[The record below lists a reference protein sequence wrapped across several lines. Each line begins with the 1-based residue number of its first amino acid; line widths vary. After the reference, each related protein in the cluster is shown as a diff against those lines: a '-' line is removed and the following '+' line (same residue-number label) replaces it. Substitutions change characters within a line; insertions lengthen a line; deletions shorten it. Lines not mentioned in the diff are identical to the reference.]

1 MSRRFHIALGV
12 LTVFVLAIGIA
23 ACAPAEPAW
32 QLDGY
37 EYRPAKDRSD
47 CEHFS
52 VETGMASDA
61 DCAGAEGL
69 KASFKP
75 ARSQLVSAYV
85 ASDFARRL
93 ESFSPKTKFET
104 EFLGAGGRDSDLA
117 WLIPT
122 TISVQFRGLLP
133 TLIAADGLYQLRL
146 THCHGGTQT
155 QRCDTVAADTE
166 PTSLDDCHRAGTA
179 RQRAGEATAYG
190 CYRVGDGAPQRAAAE
205 PGIEI

>member
-69 KASFKP
+69 TVSFKP
-75 ARSQLVSAYV
+75 NRSQLVSAYV
-85 ASDFARRL
+85 ASYGPGEEIGGLPSEIDTRL
-93 ESFSPKTKFET
+93 
-104 EFLGAGGRDSDLA
+104 LRIGGKG
-117 WLIPT
+117 P
-122 TISVQFRGLLP
+122 
-133 TLIAADGLYQLRL
+133 GLYQLRL
-146 THCHGGTQT
+146 THCHGGQT